1 MRTSQTHPLRIAVVE
16 SAHAHGRIGIT
27 FCPGKKQEDALTGGW
42 DRDLRADLD
51 VISAWDA
58 VAVVTLIEAHE
69 IERLGVGR
77 LGPEIIERHMDWY
90 HLPIRDVSTPDDA
103 FETLWAKTGEGLRA
117 RLLDGFN
124 VVVHCKGGLGRAGLV
139 AARLLVELGED
150 AHHAIDKVRSA
161 RPGAIETSE
170 QLAHVMRLKPVAE
183 ATPMRDRGSIG
194 DRARGALL
202 GLAVGDAVG
211 TTVEFRARG
220 SFPPVT
226 DITGGGPFRLEPGHW
241 TDDTAMA
248 LALAGSLLTQGCLD
262 EVDLMDRF
270 CEWHEQGAYSCTG
283 SCFDIGIT
291 TRQALH
297 HYRQSGNPLAGS
309 TDPRTAGNGSLMRLA
324 PVAIRYWNDREQRRD
339 AAARQGRTTH
349 GAKEAVDAC
358 ICYANILAA
367 AIAGD
372 ARSSLSGAMSEGMS
386 PAIRAIVEGSWRG
399 RPRDGIFSSG
409 YVAHTLEAAL
419 WCVGRTGDF
428 RSAVLAAA
436 NLGDDADT
444 TAAVTGQLA
453 GALYGETGIPAPWL
467 ERLAW
472 RDRIG
477 DMAMDLV
484 NAGAQRKAGSR
495 RSAGR
500 PGAARREE
508 NLS

>member
-1 MRTSQTHPLRIAVVE
+1 MTRTSRTHPLEIAEVE
-16 SAHAHGRIGIT
+16 SVHAPGRIGIT

-51 VISAWDA
+51 VISAWGA
-58 VAVVTLIEAHE
+58 AAVVTLVEADE

-77 LGPEIIERHMDWY
+77 LGTEITARHVDWY
-90 HLPIRDVSTPDDA
+90 HLPIRDVSIPGPA
-103 FETLWAKTGEGLRA
+103 FEAQWAGTGEGLRA
-117 RLLDGFN
+117 RLRDGFN
-124 VVVHCKGGLGRAGLV
+124 VLVHCKGGLGRAGLV
-139 AARLLVELGED
+139 AARLLVELGEE
-150 AHHAIDKVRSA
+150 ARHAVDRVRAA
-161 RPGAIETSE
+161 RPGAIETPE
-170 QLAHVMRLKPVAE
+170 QLAHVMGLRPVAE
-183 ATPMRDRGSIG
+183 ATPRLDRASIG

-226 DITGGGPFRLEPGHW
+226 DMTGGGPFRLEPGQW

-248 LALAGSLLTQGCLD
+248 LALADSLLARGCLD
-262 EVDLMDRF
+262 EADLVDRF
-270 CEWHEQGAYSCTG
+270 CQWHEQGAYSCTG

-291 TRQALH
+291 TRQALDR
-297 HYRQSGNPLAGS
+297 YRQTGNPLAGS

-324 PVAIRYWNDREQRRD
+324 PVAIRYWNDRERRRD
-339 AAARQGRTTH
+339 AAARQGITTH

-358 ICYANILAA
+358 TCYADMLAA

-372 ARSSLSGAMSEGMS
+372 ARSTLPGAMPEGLS

-399 RPRDGIFSSG
+399 RARDAICSSG

-428 RSAVLAAA
+428 RGAVLAAA

-453 GALYGETGIPAPWL
+453 GALYGETGIPAHWL
-467 ERLAW
+467 DRLAW
-472 RDRIG
+472 RDRISV
-477 DMAMDLV
+477 MAEELLD
-484 NAGAQRKAGSR
+484 
-495 RSAGR
+495 
-500 PGAARREE
+500 AACQEAAP
-508 NLS
+508 S